1 MAENRWSVRR
11 LRAEALAQ
19 IDRAPH
25 HPVARSRQAVTNL
38 GSWSTGEALPVGVL
52 VDRSTPYAL
61 GWQIEHNGP
70 WHYELGETR
79 RGGYLL
85 LSGPTDEEHQ
95 WSVEVDAERSFTTV
109 PVSLHTADPTSGNQ
123 TTSESAYTS
132 YARVSPARTSGG
144 YTCSAG
150 VATNT
155 AAVTFPA
162 CTGGSSTV
170 THACVGR
177 DSTGTG
183 EVLCAGALTASLSVS
198 TGITPQFA
206 ISGLSITIA

>member
-1 MAENRWSVRR
+1 MSFGSTSARQN
-11 LRAEALAQ
+11 LA
-19 IDRAPH
+19 
-25 HPVARSRQAVTNL
+25 
-38 GSWSTGEALPVGVL
+38 
-52 VDRSTPYAL
+52 
-61 GWQIEHNGP
+61 
-70 WHYELGETR
+70 
-79 RGGYLL
+79 LL
-85 LSGPTDEEHQ
+85 LFNATT
-95 WSVEVDAERSFTTV
+95 WSNWAINATTSPITTV

-177 DSTGTG
+177 DSSGTG
-183 EVLCAGALTASLSVS
+183 EVLCAGALTASLAVS
-198 TGITPQFA
+198 SGITPQFA